1 MTTLKLGN
9 YKSIAV
15 LTGAGISVASGL
27 RSYRG
32 PDGLWNDPDTAKLST
47 VDNFAAEPDAYW
59 KFWGEMRKAAL
70 EANPNDAHL
79 ALAKWENNLTANQKL
94 TLITQN
100 IDRLHQRAGSKNVAE
115 LHGSLFKTRCSNDKC
130 KLASYEDVET
140 HGDGTP
146 KCSNCEAA
154 LRPDIV
160 LFGEMLPVDAEYL
173 AKKSLRDCDLFI
185 AIGTSGTVSPASRFV
200 EWAKYAGARTV
211 LVNLEKSQ
219 PPNRAF
225 DDEIAGKAEEVLPM
239 LLQ

>member
-1 MTTLKLGN
+1 MTTLKLN
-9 YKSIAV
+9 QYKSIAV

-32 PDGLWNDPDTAKLST
+32 PDGLWNDPATAKLST

-59 KFWGEMRKAAL
+59 RFWGEMRKSAT
-70 EANPNDAHL
+70 EANPNDAHH
-79 ALAKWENNLTANQKL
+79 ALANWESKLDANQKL

-115 LHGSLFKTRCSNDKC
+115 LHGSIFKTRCSDEKC
-130 KLASYEDVET
+130 KLSPYEDTAT
-140 HGDGTP
+140 HSDGAP
-146 KCSNCEAA
+146 KCPNCKAA

-160 LFGEMLPVDAEYL
+160 LFGEMLPVDAEWL

-200 EWAKYAGARTV
+200 EWAKYAGARAV

-219 PPNRAF
+219 PAIRAF
-225 DDEIAGKAEEVLPM
+225 DDEIVGKAEEVLPM

>member
-1 MTTLKLGN
+1 MTTLKLN
-9 YKSIAV
+9 QYKSIAV

-32 PDGLWNDPDTAKLST
+32 PDGLWNDPATARLST
-47 VDNFAAEPDAYW
+47 ADNFAAEPDAYW
-59 KFWGEMRKAAL
+59 RFWGEMRRTAA
-70 EANPNDAHL
+70 AASPNSGHQ
-79 ALAKWENNLTANQKL
+79 ALATWEKNLEPGQKF

-100 IDRLHQRAGSKNVAE
+100 IDQLHQRAGSSNVAE
-115 LHGSLFKTRCSNDKC
+115 LHGTLFKTRCSNAKC
-130 KLASYEDVET
+130 NLSPYLDSDAHSEKTPVC
-140 HGDGTP
+140 P
-146 KCSNCEAA
+146 KCESP

-160 LFGEMLPVDAEYL
+160 LFGEMLPVEAEWL

-211 LVNLEKSQ
+211 LVNLEKSET
-219 PPNRAF
+219 PLKAF

-239 LLQ
+239 LLR